1 MREAKLMRK
10 ALLAAVAVAALGIA
24 SAIAQNTTTDN
35 PSNGVAG
42 GNDKMNSS
50 PAPGAMKAHPPAG
63 TMGANPTP
71 AAPVTAAQDAPKD
84 GPSFIQVQSAD
95 MLSSNVVGLDVH
107 NGQND
112 NIGKIADIAFDPS
125 KKLTGYILS
134 VGGFL
139 GMGTHYVAV
148 NPDAVMVSY
157 DAQNKVWKATM
168 NATKDQLKS
177 APEFKYGGQWTA
189 SRS

>member
-1 MREAKLMRK
+1 MRK
-10 ALLAAVAVAALGIA
+10 LLLAAAAITALA
-24 SAIAQNTTTDN
+24 SASATAQTTTTDS
-35 PSNGVAG
+35 PQNGTAA
-42 GNDKMNSS
+42 DKMKQ
-50 PAPGAMKAHPPAG
+50 PPTPG
-63 TMGANPTP
+63 MGAKPNTI
-71 AAPVTAAQDAPKD
+71 APENAPQTVTQDVPRD
-84 GPSFIQVQSAD
+84 GPDFIQVQSTD
-95 MLSSNVVGLDVH
+95 MLSSNVVGLDIH

-112 NIGKIADIAFDPS
+112 NIGKIHDIAFDAS
-125 KKLTGYILS
+125 KKVTGYVLS